1 MIKYILYNLYKILS
15 SLIFNL
21 RSAHPCLCPDN
32 VIMKLKSPALILCKT
47 LWWTPFLCHRS
58 CRNHFWN
65 WIEDIERSSHP
76 LPSLPLFSI
85 VHNMF
90 LTIFAPASLSP
101 PHQSH
106 LLSVEIFPE
115 APAWCATWLPLDNT
129 NGNDGVKT
137 NQCARARAA
146 SYLNQCIIKWL
157 KTLIFT
163 PTLLSRHHDKAR
175 NEIFSDKFLSGLQSN
190 ASNQTF

>member
-1 MIKYILYNLYKILS
+1 
-15 SLIFNL
+15 
-21 RSAHPCLCPDN
+21 
-32 VIMKLKSPALILCKT
+32 MKLKSPALILCKT

-65 WIEDIERSSHP
+65 WNGNIERSSHP
-76 LPSLPLFSI
+76 LPSLPLFSK

-106 LLSVEIFPE
+106 LLSAEILSG
-115 APAWCATWLPLDNT
+115 APAWCVTWLPLG
-129 NGNDGVKT
+129 NGSDGVKSQP
-137 NQCARARAA
+137 NQCARARVA
-146 SYLNQCIIKWL
+146 SCLNQCIIKWL

-163 PTLLSRHHDKAR
+163 PTLLSRHHGKAR
-175 NEIFSDKFLSGLQSN
+175 NKIFSDKILSGLQSN
-190 ASNQTF
+190 ASNNTF